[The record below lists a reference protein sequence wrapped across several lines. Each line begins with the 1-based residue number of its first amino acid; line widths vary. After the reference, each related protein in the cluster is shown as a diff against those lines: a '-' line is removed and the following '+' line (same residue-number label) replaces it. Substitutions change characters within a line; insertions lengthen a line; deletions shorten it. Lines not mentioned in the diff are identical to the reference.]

1 MGLIRTVVYV
11 GIIGGIF
18 AYTQTKDSLENISVP
33 DAEFPSSISRNNFI
47 QSTWVNEHYTSLKNG
62 PIADGISSILDDAQ
76 DIRGSVNNV
85 VMTAGNVDIQKAIQ
99 DAVDEL
105 DSNSRKSSINPVSKM
120 ALRTIRYA
128 CLK

>member
-1 MGLIRTVVYV
+1 MGIIRTVVYV

-33 DAEFPSSISRNNFI
+33 DAEFPSSITRNNFM
-47 QSTWVNEHYTSLKNG
+47 QSSWLNEHYASLKNG
-62 PIADGISSILDDAQ
+62 GIADGISGVLDDAQ
-76 DIRGSVNNV
+76 DIRGAVNNV

-105 DSNSRKSSINPVSKM
+105 DSNSRKSSK
-120 ALRTIRYA
+120 
-128 CLK
+128 

>member
-33 DAEFPSSISRNNFI
+33 DAEFLSSITRNNFM
-47 QSTWVNEHYTSLKNG
+47 QSTWVNEHYTSLKND
-62 PIADGISSILDDAQ
+62 PIADGISSVLDDAQ
-76 DIRGSVNNV
+76 DIRGAVNNV
-85 VMTAGNVDIQKAIQ
+85 VMTAGNVDIQKVIQ

-105 DSNSRKSSINPVSKM
+105 DNSSRKSSK
-120 ALRTIRYA
+120 
-128 CLK
+128 

>member
-18 AYTQTKDSLENISVP
+18 AYIQTKDSLENISVP
-33 DAEFPSSISRNNFI
+33 DAEFPLSITRNNFM

-76 DIRGSVNNV
+76 DIRGPVNNV
-85 VMTAGNVDIQKAIQ
+85 VLMAGNVDIQKVIQ

-105 DSNSRKSSINPVSKM
+105 DNSSRKSSK
-120 ALRTIRYA
+120 
-128 CLK
+128 

>member
-1 MGLIRTVVYV
+1 M
-11 GIIGGIF
+11 
-18 AYTQTKDSLENISVP
+18 KNISVP
-33 DAEFPSSISRNNFI
+33 DAEFPSSISGNNFI

-105 DSNSRKSSINPVSKM
+105 DSNSRKSSK
-120 ALRTIRYA
+120 
-128 CLK
+128 

>member
-33 DAEFPSSISRNNFI
+33 DAGVSIVNLRNNFI

-76 DIRGSVNNV
+76 DIRG
-85 VMTAGNVDIQKAIQ
+85 
-99 DAVDEL
+99 L
-105 DSNSRKSSINPVSKM
+105 SIMLS
-120 ALRTIRYA
+120 
-128 CLK
+128 

>member
-62 PIADGISSILDDAQ
+62 PIADSISSILDDAQ

-105 DSNSRKSSINPVSKM
+105 DSNSRKASK
-120 ALRTIRYA
+120 
-128 CLK
+128 

>member
-1 MGLIRTVVYV
+1 MPIHKQKIALK
-11 GIIGGIF
+11 IF
-18 AYTQTKDSLENISVP
+18 RFGCGV
-33 DAEFPSSISRNNFI
+33 SIVNLGNNFI

-85 VMTAGNVDIQKAIQ
+85 VLTAGNVDIQKAIQ

-105 DSNSRKSSINPVSKM
+105 DSNSRKSSK
-120 ALRTIRYA
+120 
-128 CLK
+128 